1 MSMYTREWKNKCLW
15 KDRIRHTTFIT
26 SEYPQWLSLA
36 SIVSIYVVF
45 LKIDVRLIIIV
56 TKSLTNNIT
65 IE

>member
-1 MSMYTREWKNKCLW
+1 MSMYTREWENKCLW

-45 LKIDVRLIIIV
+45 LKINIIV
-56 TKSLTNNIT
+56 NESLTNNIT